1 MVDKD
6 ILSKVRRVHFIGVG
20 GSGMCPMA
28 EILFHKGYIVSGSDN
43 YESDTFK
50 RIKDLG
56 MDVVIGHEAK
66 NVFNAELVVYS
77 AAVKSDNVELIAAKE
92 QGIPCIERSVMLGL
106 ITDRY
111 ANSIAVAGTHGKTT
125 TTAMLTQIM
134 IEGKKDPTS
143 IIGGKL
149 PFLQGNS
156 CIGKSE
162 NIICEACE
170 YVDTFLQLNPAIA
183 VITNLEADH
192 LDYFKT
198 LDNVIA
204 SFRKFSEKTSKVL
217 IVNGDDE
224 NIKKAICS
232 VKIPVITFGMGE
244 HNDFRAEHV
253 KLNSDNTQ
261 NFVFT
266 KSGEKIADV
275 KLVVPGGHNVMNAL
289 AAATVAYYND
299 VNVSDIV
306 NALEKFTGVHRRFEL
321 ITKVNGITVVDD
333 FAHHP
338 TELTTTL
345 NAAKNMNFKRVIAVF
360 QPHTYSRTYMFLD
373 DFAKALS
380 IADKVVLSQILAVR
394 ETNTYNI
401 YSSDLAKK
409 IDNCVCF
416 DTFDEISDY
425 IASEAKEGDLII
437 TLGGGNVYVCAA
449 QIAKKLS
456 GE

>member
-1 MVDKD
+1 
-6 ILSKVRRVHFIGVG
+6 
-20 GSGMCPMA
+20 
-28 EILFHKGYIVSGSDN
+28 
-43 YESDTFK
+43 
-50 RIKDLG
+50 
-56 MDVVIGHEAK
+56 
-66 NVFNAELVVYS
+66 
-77 AAVKSDNVELIAAKE
+77 
-92 QGIPCIERSVMLGL
+92 
-106 ITDRY
+106 
-111 ANSIAVAGTHGKTT
+111 
-125 TTAMLTQIM
+125 
-134 IEGKKDPTS
+134 
-143 IIGGKL
+143 
-149 PFLQGNS
+149 
-156 CIGKSE
+156 
-162 NIICEACE
+162 
-170 YVDTFLQLNPAIA
+170 
-183 VITNLEADH
+183 
-192 LDYFKT
+192 
-198 LDNVIA
+198 
-204 SFRKFSEKTSKVL
+204 
-217 IVNGDDE
+217 
-224 NIKKAICS
+224 
-232 VKIPVITFGMGE
+232 MGE